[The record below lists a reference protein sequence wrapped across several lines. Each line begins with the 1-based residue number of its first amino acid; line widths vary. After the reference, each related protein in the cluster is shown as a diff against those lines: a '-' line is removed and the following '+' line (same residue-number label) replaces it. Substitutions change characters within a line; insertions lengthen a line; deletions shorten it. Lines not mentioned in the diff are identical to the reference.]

1 MRIFD
6 FLKKNELEKIKQM
19 ELQLE
24 KAKPLLA
31 IEEDFKAKMLELK
44 TIELKKQQLL
54 KSQEDE
60 FYETLRNNESSLNT
74 VVVEKKKE
82 IVTLE
87 RKIELLENNYKQ
99 SQTVLSN
106 LEKEINANEA
116 VLDVFDFGLYEP
128 FYDFEK
134 SETYRTEL
142 LKILENQKALI
153 RDEKAVVCNVNWSV
167 DGSLSK
173 GKANSKNFMKLV
185 LRAFNSEC
193 NVLISNVSWNSVAQI
208 KERIEKSFELIN
220 KVAEQSAVQIQKEY
234 LDLKLQ
240 ELFLE
245 YEYKLKVQKEKAAAK
260 KQFLNQK
267 EVERWQRQY
276 EAAVNLISNYENQIE
291 EAKPNLISASKTIR
305 TKWQKKMEHLE
316 LKVKEA
322 IICKEKAEFLIKNTD
337 TGYVYIISN
346 IGSFGENIYK
356 IGSTKSSNPS
366 ESINAFS
373 DAAVPFP
380 FDIHGLLFSDEVTRL
395 ESQLHEA
402 FACYKVNLRNENS
415 TFYRLNWTLIEQK
428 VKELAG
434 NATLIKTPEAKE
446 FRETRIQFKKSESEP
461 SINSQS
467 ESTDEKIQNS

>member
-6 FLKKNELEKIKQM
+6 LLKKKELEKIRNL

-24 KAKPLLA
+24 KVKPIQN
-31 IEEDFKAKMLELK
+31 IEKHLSKK
-44 TIELKKQQLL
+44 TIELDKLEFKKEQILKNQEKQLSEGL
-54 KSQEDE
+54 KI
-60 FYETLRNNESSLNT
+60 NEASLNNLIS
-74 VVVEKKKE
+74 EKQLE
-82 IVTLE
+82 IKSKSKAL
-87 RKIELLENNYKQ
+87 KL
-99 SQTVLSN
+99 
-106 LEKEINANEA
+106 LEKEQQQA
-116 VLDVFDFGLYEP
+116 VAILNDLQNKIDALALVIDIDEFGVYEP
-128 FYDFEK
+128 VYDFEK
-134 SETYRTEL
+134 SESYRTEL
-142 LKILENQKALI
+142 LAIIESQKALLL
-153 RDEKAVVCNVNWSV
+153 DEKAVICSVNWSV
-167 DGSLSK
+167 DGSLTK
-173 GKANSKNFMKLV
+173 GKANSKSYMKLV

-193 NVLISNVSWNSVAQI
+193 NALIAKVSWNSVVET
-208 KERIEKSFELIN
+208 KERIQKSFEAIN

-337 TGYVYIISN
+337 TGYVYIVSN

-356 IGSTKSSNPS
+356 IGSTKSANPS

-434 NATLIKTPEAKE
+434 NATLIKTPKAKE
-446 FRETRIQFKKSESEP
+446 FRETRIQFKKRESEP

>member
-6 FLKKNELEKIKQM
+6 FLRKNELEKIKQM

-60 FYETLRNNESSLNT
+60 FNETLRNNESSLNE

-82 IVTLE
+82 IETLE

-99 SQTVLSN
+99 YHSVLSN
-106 LEKEINANEA
+106 LEKEINAYEA

-193 NVLISNVSWNSVAQI
+193 NALIANVSWNSVAQI

-245 YEYKLKVQKEKAAAK
+245 YEFQLKEQKEREIAKTQAAK
-260 KQFLNQK
+260 QK
-267 EVERWQRQY
+267 ESDRIQRQY
-276 EAAVNLISNYENQIE
+276 ETAVKQL
-291 EAKPNLISASKTIR
+291 
-305 TKWQKKMEHLE
+305 
-316 LKVKEA
+316 
-322 IICKEKAEFLIKNTD
+322 
-337 TGYVYIISN
+337 
-346 IGSFGENIYK
+346 
-356 IGSTKSSNPS
+356 SNP
-366 ESINAFS
+366 N
-373 DAAVPFP
+373 
-380 FDIHGLLFSDEVTRL
+380 
-395 ESQLHEA
+395 
-402 FACYKVNLRNENS
+402 
-415 TFYRLNWTLIEQK
+415 
-428 VKELAG
+428 
-434 NATLIKTPEAKE
+434 
-446 FRETRIQFKKSESEP
+446 
-461 SINSQS
+461 
-467 ESTDEKIQNS
+467 